1 MNLSLL
7 VIAPLIT
14 AVAVLFCRGLNGIRW
29 ISLAGVAVQLVLSFG
44 LLALYRQERAA
55 GNGAALLFEYRHAWF
70 PALNIWY
77 HVGVDGI
84 SVAMVLLTAFVMVA
98 AVLVSWKVERMGKEF
113 FFLLL
118 LLSAGAYGFFLS
130 LDLFTLFFFLEI
142 SVIPKFLLIG
152 IWGSGPKEYSAMK
165 LALMLMGGSALVF
178 VGLLGLY
185 YSTGGAGGPGGM
197 GGLGGAGGLGGLG
210 GPGGMGGLGG
220 LGGPHSFDWEAISRM
235 HLPAEVQRRFF
246 PFLFV
251 GFGVFTALF
260 PFHTWVPDGHSSAP
274 TAASMFLAGISM
286 KLGGYGCLRVAVF
299 LMPDAAREYSPV
311 IILLA
316 TIAIV
321 YGAFATMM
329 QKDLKYINAYS
340 SISHCGFI
348 LLGIGMLTR
357 TAITGAVM
365 QMISHGL
372 MTALFFAA
380 IGMIYDRTHTRLVE
394 RLGGLLKVMP
404 FISTIFVI
412 AGLCSLGLPGLS
424 GFVAEITVFMG
435 SWQRTGELYRL
446 ATILACASIV
456 ITAVYILRATGQTIM
471 GPLKDPGYNRL
482 ADATWNERLAGILLG
497 VGIVAIG
504 VAPFWLS
511 ELLRPG
517 VSAIMGHVDNGII
530 GHLDNGIIGHVE
542 KAIIAGK
549 AHL

>member
-7 VIAPLIT
+7 ILLPLAT
-14 AVAVLFCRGLNGIRW
+14 AVAVLFCRGLSRVRW
-29 ISLAGVAVQLVLSFG
+29 VSLAGVAVQFVLAFV
-44 LLALYRQERAA
+44 LLTLYWKERAG
-55 GNGAALLFEYRHAWF
+55 GNDAAILFEGRHVWF
-70 PALNIWY
+70 APLNIWY

-84 SVAMVLLTAFVMVA
+84 SIAMILLTAFVMVA
-98 AVLVSWKVERMGKEF
+98 AVLVSWRIEAMGKEF
-113 FFLLL
+113 FVLLL
-118 LLSAGAYGFFLS
+118 FLSAGAYGFFVS
-130 LDLFTLFFFLEI
+130 LDLFTLFFFLEV

-152 IWGSGPKEYSAMK
+152 IWGSGKKEYSAMK
-165 LALMLMGGSALVF
+165 LALMLMAGSAMVF

-185 YSTGGAGGPGGM
+185 YSSG
-197 GGLGGAGGLGGLG
+197 
-210 GPGGMGGLGG
+210 
-220 LGGPHSFDWEAISRM
+220 SFDWLAISHM
-235 HLPAEVQRRFF
+235 HLPVGVQRVWF

-251 GFGVFTALF
+251 GFGIFTALF

-299 LMPDAAREYSPV
+299 LMPEAAREYSPV

-394 RLGGLLKVMP
+394 RLGGLLKIMP
-404 FISTIFVI
+404 FISTVFVI

-435 SWQRTGELYRL
+435 SWQRTGGMYRL
-446 ATILACASIV
+446 ATVLACASIV

-471 GPLKDPGYNRL
+471 GPVKDPQYNGL
-482 ADATWNERLAGILLG
+482 TDATWNERLAGVLLVGGIL
-497 VGIVAIG
+497 AIG
-504 VAPFWLS
+504 VAPYWLT
-511 ELLRPG
+511 ELLAPG
-517 VSAIMGHVDNGII
+517 VSAIMDHV
-530 GHLDNGIIGHVE
+530 L
-542 KAIIAGK
+542 K
-549 AHL
+549 